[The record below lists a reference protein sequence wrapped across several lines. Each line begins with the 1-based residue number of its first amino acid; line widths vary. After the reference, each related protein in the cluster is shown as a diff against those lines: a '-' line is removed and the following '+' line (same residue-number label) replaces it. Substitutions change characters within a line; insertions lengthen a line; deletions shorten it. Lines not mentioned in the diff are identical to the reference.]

1 MKAVL
6 CTRYG
11 PPEVLQ
17 LAEID
22 RPRINDNQVL
32 IRIAATAVNSGD
44 VRVRGL
50 VVQGFLRLVMR
61 VVLGFSKPRKPV
73 LGNVLSGTVE
83 AVGAAATAFRPGDEV
98 FACTG
103 FGFGAYA
110 QYIALPANGTIA
122 RKPTNAS
129 FEEAAA
135 LLFGGTTALY
145 FLQKAGLDRQPG
157 AQVLIF
163 GATGSV
169 GTAAVQL
176 AKHYGATV
184 TAVCSSEGAEL
195 ARRLGSDA
203 VVDYRQQDVTR
214 LPGQF
219 DVIFDAVGH
228 YPKKEYRHLL
238 ARGGRYMT
246 VGGLDVAKET
256 RAQLEQLKQLFEAG
270 QLQAV
275 IDRSY
280 PLEQIEDAHRYVD
293 TGRKKGN
300 VVVRVDA

>member
-1 MKAVL
+1 MKAIL

-22 RPRINDNQVL
+22 RPRINDQQVL
-32 IRIAATAVNSGD
+32 VRIAATAVNSGD

-50 VVQGFLRLVMR
+50 VVSGFLRVVMR
-61 VVLGFSKPRKPV
+61 VVLGFTKPRKPV

-83 AVGAAATAFRPGDEV
+83 EVGASVTDFQPGDEV

-110 QYIALPANGTIA
+110 EYIALPANGTIA
-122 RKPTNAS
+122 LKPTNAS

-135 LLFGGTTALY
+135 ILFGGMTAVY

-157 AQVLIF
+157 AQVLIY

-176 AKHYGATV
+176 ARHYGATV
-184 TAVCSSEGAEL
+184 TAVCSSEGAAL

-203 VVDYRQQDVTR
+203 VVDYTQQDVTQ
-214 LPGQF
+214 LPVRF
-219 DVIFDAVGH
+219 DIIFDAAGKFS
-228 YPKKEYRHLL
+228 KKECRHLL
-238 ARGGRYMT
+238 TRGGRYVT

-256 RAQLEQLKQLFEAG
+256 RAQLHLLKSLFEAG
-270 QLQAV
+270 ELQAV
-275 IDRSY
+275 IDRRY
-280 PLEQIEDAHRYVD
+280 TLDQIVEAHRYVD